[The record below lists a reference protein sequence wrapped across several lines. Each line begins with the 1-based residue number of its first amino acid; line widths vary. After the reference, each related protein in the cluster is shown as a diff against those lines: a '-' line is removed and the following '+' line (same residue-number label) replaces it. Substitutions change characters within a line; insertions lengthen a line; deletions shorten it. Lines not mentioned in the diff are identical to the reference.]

1 MNLCL
6 LGSWFLRFS
15 TLLPTYFGLTIL
27 PFRLFGKEFLGLL
40 LLFGQGIFGLLAMV
54 EKSFLAGYLDFFG
67 FLSWRSGHRCSSGWF
82 DT

>member
-54 EKSFLAGYLDFFG
+54 EKSFFGWIPG
-67 FLSWRSGHRCSSGWF
+67 FLWVSFLAIGPSVQFGVV
-82 DT
+82 